1 MEIAVMI
8 EGQDGLN
15 WERWQ
20 RIVQT
25 VEDSGYSGL
34 FRSDHFTNANPP
46 NKDSLELWAS
56 LTWLAGNTSR
66 ISFGPLVTPVSFRH
80 PVMTARTALAVDDL
94 SGGRLVLG
102 VGAGWQVREHEIF
115 GFDLLDEAERF
126 KRFEEGLKV
135 ITCLMQSDHPVDFQG
150 AYYRLKG
157 AVILPRP
164 KRNGGPPILVG
175 GNGVKRT
182 LPLAA
187 RYASEWNAVYLTP
200 SEMESRNRKLD
211 ELLVEQGRQPSDL
224 RRSVMIGVVYGRDRQ
239 EVEEK
244 VRKRSNGRYS
254 VDELRRRGALVGVGA
269 EIAEQ
274 IHRLAEARVDRVML
288 QWLELDNIPGL
299 ELMAKDLLR

>member
-224 RRSVMIGVVYGRDRQ
+224 RRSVMTGVVYGRVRQ

>member
-224 RRSVMIGVVYGRDRQ
+224 RRSVMTGVVYGRDRQ